1 MFSLRVSS
9 GWCLVPGDTDQ
20 LLSVSGLQSKQFS
33 HRGWE
38 PSPPRTKH
46 HPGILINRLD
56 QHCKYATI
64 RRMKTQFERLCDG
77 RYLDRALIL
86 TQGHRGEL
94 RWSGLASLCIAAAMA
109 VTCHVS
115 RHLVTVTRLY
125 PDPGPSS
132 LTVLVQGSSAAVL
145 GQMGQRRPAEW
156 MNYKSCVGQKPTRNG
171 AQRTLPLQSTVSTQH
186 QRVGARC
193 HDAGHGVHLGSGA
206 AAGCCAAARIC
217 TITTT
222 AQPRPGR
229 GLRKFGSEQRS
240 GIARPGATSP
250 RAAPCHG

>member
-20 LLSVSGLQSKQFS
+20 LLRVAGLQSKQFS

-64 RRMKTQFERLCDG
+64 RRMKTMLERLCDG

-86 TQGHRGEL
+86 PPR
-94 RWSGLASLCIAAAMA
+94 RAA
-109 VTCHVS
+109 VVRTRQPLYSSCHVS

-156 MNYKSCVGQKPTRNG
+156 MNY
-171 AQRTLPLQSTVSTQH
+171 
-186 QRVGARC
+186 
-193 HDAGHGVHLGSGA
+193 
-206 AAGCCAAARIC
+206 
-217 TITTT
+217 
-222 AQPRPGR
+222 
-229 GLRKFGSEQRS
+229 
-240 GIARPGATSP
+240 
-250 RAAPCHG
+250 